1 MSFYSE
7 VEEFFENESTD
18 CDYCLREYDAD
29 DMGRRYAEYLRLFK
43 LQPGDKSHL
52 EFLCSEIES
61 HISRGKNRYGEIE
74 QEWGLLKHY
83 YDIEAKR
90 AASEKVYDPFRLQ
103 VLMDFVLQLEK

>member
-43 LQPGDKSHL
+43 LQPGDKAHL

-61 HISRGKNRYGEIE
+61 HISRGKTGT
-74 QEWGLLKHY
+74 
-83 YDIEAKR
+83 AKSSR
-90 AASEKVYDPFRLQ
+90 NG
-103 VLMDFVLQLEK
+103 DFLNIITT